1 MKAAELLILAYKSY
15 KKGLIPIATQIFA
28 QAMEDESAP
37 ALIELIFKDVN
48 VAQEEDTEEI
58 DDDSTSEE
66 IDEDV
71 EVEDVEVEDV
81 EVEDVEVEVEDVE
94 VEDVEVEDVE
104 VEESESESETELADI
119 LNETQIAQLK
129 AIANTISSTDKA
141 PGLSKKIITILTK
154 KIS

>member
-94 VEDVEVEDVE
+94 VEDVEVE
-104 VEESESESETELADI
+104 ESESESETELADI